1 MNDAIMVSPRVCDMG
16 GRSEEVSGR
25 DDRGAVRNRRLF
37 GSGGGGVLDGAQR
50 GHSASEPGAAGAAGH
65 LGGAPEGGWRRA
77 ATPEASKCGFSDVVQ
92 MWFRSVAFQM
102 WFRWR
107 CDSDGSL
114 RRAHRERTEIL
125 EWSSWLPRYRRRAE
139 RIARRHPPGA
149 QSVRLGIRAG
159 SVGRR
164 ALRPGQSTGSGA
176 VMRGRSRRSA
186 KFCRAVRIRVHG

>member
-1 MNDAIMVSPRVCDMG
+1 MIEERSAIG
-16 GRSEEVSGR
+16 GSSEVEEVECWMGLREAIQRASQALQGQPGIWEALLR
-25 DDRGAVRNRRLF
+25 EA
-37 GSGGGGVLDGAQR
+37 GGVQR
-50 GHSASEPGAAGAAGH
+50 RR
-65 LGGAPEGGWRRA
+65 RRA
-77 ATPEASKCGFSDVVQ
+77 
-92 MWFRSVAFQM
+92 SVAFQM
-102 WFRWR
+102 WFRCGSEVWLFR
-107 CDSDGSL
+107 CGSDGDVIRMGLFGTS
-114 RRAHRERTEIL
+114 TESEPRFF

-176 VMRGRSRRSA
+176 VMRGRSRRTA

>member
-1 MNDAIMVSPRVCDMG
+1 MTPSWFRPESVTWAVDPRRYRDGMIEERSAIG
-16 GRSEEVSGR
+16 GSSEVEEVECWMGLREAIQRASQALQGQPGIWEALLR
-25 DDRGAVRNRRLF
+25 EA
-37 GSGGGGVLDGAQR
+37 GGVQR
-50 GHSASEPGAAGAAGH
+50 RR
-65 LGGAPEGGWRRA
+65 RRA
-77 ATPEASKCGFSDVVQ
+77 
-92 MWFRSVAFQM
+92 SVAFQM